1 VRRALVA
8 ALALLAMAPATA
20 DASVSGAVAAV
31 KRAEHRGGAWASQV
45 QCRTIVRNRLY
56 RCTFVH
62 MDSYGD
68 IYDDDATVRQYGRR
82 YLV

>member
-1 VRRALVA
+1 MRRAIIA
-8 ALALLAMAPATA
+8 GLALLALAPATA
-20 DASVSGAVAAV
+20 HASVSGAVAAV
-31 KRAEHRGGAWASQV
+31 KRHEHHGGAFATQV
-45 QCRTIVRNRLY
+45 HCHTIVRNRLY